1 MTISSSSSA
10 SSASVSENAASRHL
24 LKVQLIH
31 ADLDLSSDSALL
43 LSPLR
48 VDLRHVP
55 SASVL
60 RRHL

>member
-10 SSASVSENAASRHL
+10 TSASVSENAASRRL
-24 LKVQLIH
+24 LKVQLVH

-48 VDLRHVP
+48 VDLRYVP
-55 SASVL
+55 GASVL
-60 RRHL
+60 LWHL